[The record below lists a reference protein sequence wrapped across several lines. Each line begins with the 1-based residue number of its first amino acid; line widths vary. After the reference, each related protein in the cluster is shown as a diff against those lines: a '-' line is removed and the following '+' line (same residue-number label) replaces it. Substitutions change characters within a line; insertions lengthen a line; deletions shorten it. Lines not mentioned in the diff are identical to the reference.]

1 MSLRV
6 RSRVSTLI
14 LVLLWL
20 ATMTIGIARAQQ
32 SNFVAPVLIVNTGN
46 VNIRTGPSVSYP
58 VLLVATGGTQF
69 PVLGVARDL
78 VWYQI
83 NTDAG
88 VGWVNVE
95 FTVARGD
102 FTNVPFADAPALV
115 NTTTTTIGVNPVVN
129 APRLSIDTNRVIVN
143 TGNLNV
149 RSGPGAAYGI
159 IAKVAGGVELAIS
172 GRAPDDVWFLVEGSF
187 GLGWIN
193 SQYVIFR
200 GDYRTVPIIED
211 AYRGGGIIVTAN
223 LTPNVVAGATQVPVP
238 TQVPTQIGNA
248 IAVLATVPPVVVAQD
263 LGNHVIINTG
273 NLNVRRGP
281 GGSYEILAKVAGGT
295 QLKIV
300 GRAPDD
306 VWFLIEGYF
315 GLGWVNSQY
324 VIFRGDYASVPIIA
338 DAYKGGGII
347 VSLTGA
353 TTTTTTNTVV
363 ITTTPQT
370 VVITTTPQ
378 TVVVPAQPQTVIQPA
393 ANQGNRVII
402 NTGNLNVR
410 SGPGAGFSVVA
421 VVPGGTELPVVG
433 RAADGVWYLVQGGF
447 GQGWINIEFAIFRG
461 DGASVPVLDIRG

>member
-6 RSRVSTLI
+6 RSRVSGLI
-14 LVLLWL
+14 LLIIML
-20 ATMTIGIARAQQ
+20 AGMTIGIARAQQ

-46 VNIRTGPSVSYP
+46 LNVRTGPGVNYP

-95 FTVARGD
+95 FMVARGD

-115 NTTTTTIGVNPVVN
+115 NTTTNTTTVVNPVVN
-129 APRLSIDTNRVIVN
+129 APRLSIDSNRVIVN

-159 IAKVAGGVELAIS
+159 IAKIAGGVEMAIV
-172 GRAPDDVWFLVEGSF
+172 GRAPDDVWFLVEGYF
-187 GLGWIN
+187 GLGWVN

-200 GDYRTVPIIED
+200 GNYETVPIIED
-211 AYRGGGIIVTAN
+211 AYRGGGIIVTTN
-223 LTPNVVAGATQVPVP
+223 LVPNVVVATSVPVP
-238 TQVPTQIGNA
+238 TAVPTQIGNA
-248 IAVLATVPPVVVAQD
+248 IAVLATVPPAPVVQD
-263 LGNHVIINTG
+263 LGNHIIINTG

-295 QLKIV
+295 QLKIL

-324 VIFRGDYASVPIIA
+324 VIFRGDYRSVPIIE
-338 DAYKGGGII
+338 DAYRGGGII
-347 VSLTGA
+347 VNVA
-353 TTTTTTNTVV
+353 NTTTTTTNTITV
-363 ITTTPQT
+363 TTTPQT

-378 TVVVPAQPQTVIQPA
+378 TVVVTPVPQTVIQPS

>member
-1 MSLRV
+1 MSLRF
-6 RSRVSTLI
+6 RPRVSTLI

-20 ATMTIGIARAQQ
+20 TTMSVGIARAQQ

-46 VNIRTGPSVSYP
+46 VNIRTGPGVNYS

-102 FTNVPFADAPALV
+102 FSNVPFSDAPAVITAANTTTV
-115 NTTTTTIGVNPVVN
+115 NTTIVN
-129 APRLSIDTNRVIVN
+129 APRLSIDSNRVIVN

-149 RSGPGAAYGI
+149 RSGPGAAYSI
-159 IAKVAGGVELAIS
+159 LAKVPGGVELAIS
-172 GRAPDDVWFLVEGSF
+172 GRAPDDVWFLVEGYF

-223 LTPNVVAGATQVPVP
+223 LTPNVVAGATQVPVVVP
-238 TQVPTQIGNA
+238 TQVPSTTLS
-248 IAVLATVPPVVVAQD
+248 VLATVPPPPVALD

-273 NLNVRRGP
+273 NLNVRSGP
-281 GGSYEILAKVAGGT
+281 GGSYAILAKVAGGT

-324 VIFRGDYASVPIIA
+324 VIFRGDYRTVPILA
-338 DAYKGGGII
+338 DAYKGGGLI
-347 VSLTGA
+347 VPVTSI
-353 TTTTTTNTVV
+353 NTVT
-363 ITTTPQT
+363 ITTVPQT
-370 VVITTTPQ
+370 ITVTTTPQ
-378 TVVVPAQPQTVIQPA
+378 TVVVPVQPQVVVQPVI

-410 SGPGAGFSVVA
+410 SGPAAGFSVVA

-433 RAADGVWYLVQGGF
+433 RAADGVWYLVQGTF

-461 DGASVPVLDIRG
+461 DGASVPIIGVRG